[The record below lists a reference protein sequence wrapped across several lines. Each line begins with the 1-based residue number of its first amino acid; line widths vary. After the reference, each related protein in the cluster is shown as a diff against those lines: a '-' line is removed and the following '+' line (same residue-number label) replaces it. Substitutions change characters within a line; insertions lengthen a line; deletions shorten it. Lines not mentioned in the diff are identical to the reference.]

1 MPRVPVCLRL
11 LSLRLG
17 FCLCMVKSL
26 CVRETAVGG
35 RLRGNG
41 SADVE
46 RQFRYEEPLDFLGVK
61 MVKGHDR

>member
-1 MPRVPVCLRL
+1 MPRVPVCPRL
-11 LSLRLG
+11 LSLRLD
-17 FCLCMVKSL
+17 FCLCTVKSL
-26 CVRETAVGG
+26 CVLETTVRGG
-35 RLRGNG
+35 RKGNR

>member
-1 MPRVPVCLRL
+1 
-11 LSLRLG
+11 
-17 FCLCMVKSL
+17 MVKSL
-26 CVRETAVGG
+26 CMRETAVGG